1 MFNDLIIRDGSIQ
14 TLTSTCLDKSL
25 TRVGFSFE
33 SHIAYYRGLGLS
45 MVETPQ
51 IWLDGRSVSEQNLS
65 FTYRGVTRRFNELE
79 NVTDIRWELGE
90 YATIS
95 VCIPDLTPGQHVLR
109 VNQRLRVSYLPIL
122 SESAYERVIIIF

>member
-14 TLTSTCLDKSL
+14 TITNHNTDGTST
-25 TRVGFSFE
+25 RMGFSFE

-51 IWLDGRSVSEQNLS
+51 IWLDDEPIRQENLL
-65 FTYRGVTRRFNELE
+65 FTYRGVTRSFHELAD
-79 NVTDIRWELGE
+79 VTDIRWELGE
-90 YATIS
+90 YASIT
-95 VCIPDLTPGQHVLR
+95 VAAPETTPGKHKIR

-122 SESAYERVIIIF
+122 SESAFERMITIY

>member
-14 TLTSTCLDKSL
+14 TFTRPDLDKSL

-51 IWLDGRSVSEQNLS
+51 IWLDGNLVSEENLS
-65 FTYRGVTRRFNELE
+65 FTYRGVTRRFDELE

-90 YATIS
+90 YATIAVS
-95 VCIPDLTPGQHVLR
+95 APDLTPGQHILR

>member
-14 TLTSTCLDKSL
+14 TITNHNTDGTST
-25 TRVGFSFE
+25 RMGFSFE

-51 IWLDGRSVSEQNLS
+51 IWLDDEPIRQENLL
-65 FTYRGVTRRFNELE
+65 FTYRGVTRSFHELAD
-79 NVTDIRWELGE
+79 VTDIRWELGE
-90 YATIS
+90 YASITVAAPEI
-95 VCIPDLTPGQHVLR
+95 TPGKHKIR

-122 SESAYERVIIIF
+122 SESAFERMITIY